1 MSSFKR
7 SSAMPMETSYSAPVI
22 PAVSQQQT
30 DGILTKIYRLLNLP
44 EWMHLSARKVYV
56 ITRLLAGA
64 SIIIVF
70 IARSKEDKAKKIKKE
85 TLKHR
90 DEYFEKLRKA
100 FPNVEIPDE

>member
-7 SSAMPMETSYSAPVI
+7 SSAMPMGTSYSAPVI

-44 EWMHLSARKVYV
+44 EWMHLSLIKVFV
-56 ITRLLAGA
+56 ITLLLGVA
-64 SIIIVF
+64 F
-70 IARSKEDKAKKIKKE
+70 IAVFVPVSSKEDKIKKE

-90 DEYFEKLRKA
+90 DEYFEKLYQA
-100 FPNVEIPDE
+100 FPNVEIPEE